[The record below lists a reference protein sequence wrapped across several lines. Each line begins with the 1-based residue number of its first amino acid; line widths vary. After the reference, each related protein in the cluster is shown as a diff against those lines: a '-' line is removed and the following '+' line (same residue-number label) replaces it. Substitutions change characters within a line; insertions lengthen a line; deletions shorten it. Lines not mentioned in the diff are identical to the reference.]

1 MQNNA
6 ALGWIEMHRYAALW
20 VVGSV
25 LLAAGCSRSSSGGGG
40 PPPVDPAPPPLFG
53 LDARP
58 ANASCLAP
66 PLAADGEVEIALERV
81 FESLPFN
88 QPLGMLQ
95 APGDDSRWFVLE
107 KGGRVR
113 VFQNLHDV
121 QSFDPD
127 FVSLGV
133 NPVSEGG
140 LLGMAFHPD
149 YDTNGEVFLSW
160 TEGPSGAMVSVV
172 ARFRTEN
179 GGLTLAS
186 GSRDD
191 ILTVNQDFNNHNGG
205 QIEFG
210 PDGYLYF
217 GLGDGG
223 SGGDPLNRA
232 QDPTNLLGA
241 MLRIDVDSVSPY
253 AIPGGAAGNPFAGN
267 PLCPADHSA
276 SQPCPEIFA
285 FGLRNPWRWSFDRT
299 TGRLWVADVGQNA
312 REEINHVQLGG
323 NYGWNCREGSIPYT
337 SPGPDCGTATGLID
351 PVHDYPHS
359 QGRSV
364 TGGYVYRGAAIPAL
378 YGQYVFGD
386 FVSGRI
392 WRLIDDGAGG
402 FTADELLASG
412 RSIASF
418 AEDLAGELYVVDLD
432 GGIYRLVP
440 SGSGGSSGRD
450 PPVPE
455 RLSATG
461 CVLAQNPSQPAAGLI
476 PYSVAAPAWFDGA
489 VHERWFAIPDGTT
502 ITIDQDGRFVFPVRA
517 VLLEHLRRAG
527 RLIETRLLMQH
538 QVDSW
543 AGYSYE
549 WNEAGT
555 EAVLVEGGAQREV
568 DGGNWVFPSGGQ
580 CLACHRGGAG
590 TTLGLATA
598 QLNRDL
604 LYAATGRTANQL
616 ATLSGVGLLSTPIG
630 DPSVLPA
637 FADPADSAAPFA
649 DRARAY
655 LHVNCAHCHRGDG
668 FAGGLDLR
676 ANTLLEQTGACG
688 VAPQFGGLGI
698 DQPQLIAPGEP
709 DRSVLLARISRRDA
723 HQMPPLATTVVD
735 DAGVALIG
743 GWIAALESCL

>member
-1 MQNNA
+1 
-6 ALGWIEMHRYAALW
+6 MHRYAALW
-20 VVGSV
+20 VVGSG
-25 LLAAGCSRSSSGGGG
+25 LLAAGCSSSSSGSGGG

-58 ANASCLAP
+58 GNASCLAP
-66 PLAADGEVEIALERV
+66 PLDAGGEVEVALERV

-113 VFQNLHDV
+113 VFQNQPGV
-121 QSFDPD
+121 QSFDLD
-127 FVSLGV
+127 FIALDV
-133 NPVSEGG
+133 NPVFEGG
-140 LLGMAFHPD
+140 LLGMTFHPNF
-149 YDTNGEVFLSW
+149 DTNGEVFLSW
-160 TEGPSGAMVSVV
+160 TEGPSGEMVSVV

-179 GGLTLAS
+179 GGLTLAP

-210 PDGYLYF
+210 LDGYLYF

-232 QDPTNLLGA
+232 QDTTNLLGA
-241 MLRIDVDSVSPY
+241 MLRIDVDSASPY
-253 AIPGGAAGNPFAGN
+253 AIPGGATANPFAGN
-267 PLCPADHSA
+267 PVCPANHSA

-285 FGLRNPWRWSFDRT
+285 FGLRNPWRWSFDRV
-299 TGRLWVADVGQNA
+299 TGTLWVADVGQNA
-312 REEINHVQLGG
+312 REEINHVERGG
-323 NYGWNCREGSIPYT
+323 NYGWNCREGSIPY
-337 SPGPDCGTATGLID
+337 SNPGPACSTATGLID
-351 PVHDYPHS
+351 PVYDYPPS
-359 QGRSV
+359 EGRSV

-378 YGQYVFGD
+378 YGHYVFGD

-392 WRLIDDGAGG
+392 WRLVDDGAGG
-402 FTADELLASG
+402 YSADELLASG

-418 AEDLAGELYVVDLD
+418 AEDLTGELYVVDLS
-432 GGIYRLVP
+432 GGLYRLVP
-440 SGSGGSSGRD
+440 SGSGGSSD
-450 PPVPE
+450 SDTPVPAL
-455 RLSATG
+455 LSATG
-461 CVLAQNPSQPAAGLI
+461 CVLAQSPSQPAAGLI

-489 VHERWFAIPDGTT
+489 AHERWFAIPDGTS
-502 ITIDQDGRFVFPVRA
+502 IGIDQAGRFVFPQRA
-517 VLLEHLRRAG
+517 VLMEQLRRDG
-527 RLIETRLLMQH
+527 RLIETRLLMH
-538 QVDSW
+538 HPGHPGGSW

-568 DGGNWVFPSGGQ
+568 GGEDWVFPSGGQ
-580 CLACHRGGAG
+580 CLACHRSAAG
-590 TTLGLATA
+590 TALGLATA

-616 ATLSGVGLLSTPIG
+616 STLSGVGLLSTPIG

-637 FADPADSAAPFA
+637 FADPADGTAPLA

-655 LHVNCAHCHRGDG
+655 LHVNCAHCHRGSD

-688 VAPQFGGLGI
+688 VVPQFGELGI

-709 DRSVLLARISRRDA
+709 ERSVLLARMLRRDA

-735 DAGVALIG
+735 DAGVALIA